1 MLDIDENIL
10 MQDDWSLLK
19 LRFGKEN
26 QLQVVGW
33 NGLYGNPKKYFLKC
47 DTCSKDPE
55 MFKKGYFA
63 SSKGHL
69 TRDIIPCG
77 CAEKYK
83 WTEAQYKLRLE
94 RAGKE
99 KRFKFIG
106 WKTPY
111 TTANKTICWVQC
123 QKEGHSIS
131 SGVLSW
137 LLRTNQNNYGCPE
150 CKSDA
155 VRNAKRKDDS
165 YMIETF
171 MDTGAYHPD
180 TIFTRSPRKDSYGW
194 LKYWYMYCPD
204 CETTGEGHVVGIY
217 QGARSCECS
226 NKRQTQAYINLIKD
240 NDEIIA
246 IKFGIAI
253 YSDHRIKTQQT
264 NCIYDMENYGVW
276 KFQSV
281 IDCKAAERTCSTTI
295 PRGVLTKE
303 EMKDGHTETTYPT
316 NIERIVEIYESY
328 GGVRCQ

>member
-1 MLDIDENIL
+1 MLDIVEGEL
-10 MQDDWSLLK
+10 LQDDWSIQR

-33 NGLYGNPKKYFLKC
+33 NGLRGNSKKYILKC
-47 DTCSKDPE
+47 DLCLLDPE
-55 MFKKGYFA
+55 MFKGGYFA
-63 SSKGHL
+63 SAKGHL
-69 TRDIIPCG
+69 HRNIIPCG

-83 WTEAQYKLRLE
+83 WTEGQYKLRLE
-94 RAGKE
+94 RIGKV
-99 KRFKFIG
+99 KGFKFLG
-106 WKTPY
+106 WRDDFTVVKD
-111 TTANKTICWVQC
+111 IVCVMQC
-123 QKEGHSIS
+123 SKDGH
-131 SGVLSW
+131 GVATGLLSW
-137 LLRTNQNNYGCPE
+137 VLDVRQDNFGCLQ

-155 VRNAKRKDDS
+155 VRNSRRKDDS
-165 YMIETF
+165 YMINTF
-171 MDTGAYHPD
+171 MNTGAYHPD
-180 TIFTRSPRKDSYGW
+180 TVFTRSPRKDSYGW

-204 CETTGEGHVVGIY
+204 CNSTGEGHVVGIY

-240 NDEIIA
+240 KGEIIA

-264 NCIYDMENYGVW
+264 YCIYDMENYGVW

-295 PRGVLTKE
+295 PRGVLSKE

-316 NIERIVEIYESY
+316 NIEKVIEIYESY
-328 GGVRCQ
+328 GGIRCQ

>member
-1 MLDIDENIL
+1 MLDIDEEEL
-10 MQDDWSLLK
+10 LQDEWSPLR
-19 LRFGKEN
+19 LRFGKES

-33 NGLYGNPKKYFLKC
+33 NGLRGNSKKYILKC
-47 DTCSKDPE
+47 DVCSQDSE
-55 MFKKGYFA
+55 MFEGGYFTSA
-63 SSKGHL
+63 KGHL
-69 TRDIIPCG
+69 MRNIIPCG

-83 WTEAQYKLRLE
+83 WTQAQYKLRLE

-99 KRFKFIG
+99 KGFAFLD
-106 WKTPY
+106 WKTPF

-123 QKEGHSIS
+123 HKEGHSIS
-131 SGVLSW
+131 SGSISW
-137 LLRTNQNNYGCPE
+137 LLGLNQNNYGCPE

-165 YMIETF
+165 YMIKTF
-171 MDTGAYHPD
+171 LDTGAYHPD
-180 TIFTRSPRKDSYGW
+180 TVFTRSPRKDSYGW

-204 CETTGEGHVVGIY
+204 CETTVEGHVVGIY

-240 NDEIIA
+240 NGEVLA

-264 NCIYDMENYGVW
+264 YCIYEMENYGVW

-281 IDCKAAERTCSTTI
+281 INCKAAERTCSTTLQ
-295 PRGVLTKE
+295 RGILSKE

-316 NIERIVEIYESY
+316 NIERIIEIYESY
-328 GGVRCQ
+328 GGIRCQ